1 MGKFLQRE
9 AESFNCLS
17 TRFFTFYT
25 QYHWGIFVQL
35 YSCCFIMGSNAAVLQ
50 NDFSEMFIL
59 ASLMGKCQIS
69 LYPKIRMGEIKHTR
83 LRAVAGF

>member
-1 MGKFLQRE
+1 
-9 AESFNCLS
+9 
-17 TRFFTFYT
+17 
-25 QYHWGIFVQL
+25 
-35 YSCCFIMGSNAAVLQ
+35 MGSNAAVLQ